1 MLNLEVKTIKDF
13 GENAFCVQ
21 DYNGWRKD
29 NHYLEVTPHDHIAI
43 AYLKDDDAEAILEDI
58 KAFVEMCYLGDI
70 AIGVIEFNNL
80 AKNNIEEFS
89 ENTKALWHWT
99 ETFIRGQYRGI
110 FIDLES
116 YETKIAFGN
125 INFF

>member
-21 DYNGWRKD
+21 DYNGWRRD
-29 NHYLEVTPHDHIAI
+29 NHYLEVAPYDHIAV
-43 AYLKDDDAEAILEDI
+43 AYLQDDDTCSILEDI
-58 KAFVEMCYLGDI
+58 EAFVEMCYLGDI
-70 AIGVIEFNNL
+70 AIGVIEFDNL
-80 AKNNIEEFS
+80 AKNNVEEFS
-89 ENTKALWHWT
+89 ENAKAIWHWT
-99 ETFIRGQYRGI
+99 ETLIRGQYKGI

>member
-1 MLNLEVKTIKDF
+1 MLNLEVKIIKDF

-29 NHYLEVTPHDHIAI
+29 NHYLEVAPYDHIAI
-43 AYLKDDDAEAILEDI
+43 AYLQDDDGAILEDI
-58 KAFVEMCYLGDI
+58 ASFIEMCYLGDI
-70 AIGVIEFNNL
+70 AIGVIEFDNL
-80 AKNNIEEFS
+80 AKNNVEEFS
-89 ENTKALWHWT
+89 ENAKAIWHWT
-99 ETFIRGQYRGI
+99 ETLIRERYKGI